1 MAPDPS
7 PSFAFFLG
15 GQDLEM
21 VTIRDLLALL
31 AAGRDSRVA
40 QVADKSLP
48 WGAKASDYTEEIAQA
63 VATGL
68 VPVLIELAPDIEL
81 PPCTRMID
89 HHGVR
94 SHEACALRQVFDL
107 LGLPEDKWTR
117 HFALVAANDTGH
129 IKAMQRMG
137 ATEAEIN
144 AIRRADRLAQ
154 GVTPQEEAEG
164 LAALK
169 AGEAHLDGSLLI
181 VDLPHGRSA
190 TVADPMTIA
199 GDLRDLLI
207 LSPTSTQ
214 FFGDGARIA
223 VLDHAFPGGWR
234 GGELP
239 TRGFWGVSRAVEEDD
254 VLMALE
260 GR

>member
-1 MAPDPS
+1 MATDPR
-7 PSFAFFLG
+7 FAFFLG

-21 VTIRDLLALL
+21 VTIRDFL
-31 AAGRDSRVA
+31 AAQVTAGDPRVA
-40 QVADKSLP
+40 HIADKSLP
-48 WGAKASDYTEEIAQA
+48 WGAKASDYAEEIAQA

-68 VPVLIELAPDIEL
+68 VPVLIELAPDL
-81 PPCTRMID
+81 PLPQQAKLID
-89 HHGVR
+89 HHGDR

-107 LGLPEDKWTR
+107 LGLPEDRWTR

-129 IKAMQRMG
+129 IKAMQRIG
-137 ATEAEIN
+137 ATGAEIT

-154 GVTPQEEAEG
+154 GVTAQEEAEG

-239 TRGFWGVSRAVEEDD
+239 TRGFWGVSHAISKDD
-254 VLMALE
+254 VVRALQ